1 MGATDYS
8 TWRTFGRCY
17 FFRMKHLIRILFLS
31 VIFLPVALVFGAMPP
46 LKVTVSDSAGK
57 VAFKG
62 MTNSSGAF
70 ATKNLAAGNYVVQF
84 NASDS
89 SLKGKTINL
98 IVSAGKKK
106 VTAEAI
112 AGDKLL
118 AGGVAMK
125 VDVGANLNITGQA
138 SGALS
143 SAKIDPKTGKKLVYI
158 PPRLGS
164 NLPGHWVPEDSAE
177 AVEARNAGT
186 LRTDDVRKMQDHND
200 ATALGR

>member
-1 MGATDYS
+1 
-8 TWRTFGRCY
+8 
-17 FFRMKHLIRILFLS
+17 MKHLIRTSLLS
-31 VIFLPVALVFGAMPP
+31 IIFFTVAMAFGSVPA

-70 ATKNLAAGNYVVQF
+70 ATKSLPAGNYVVQF
-84 NASDS
+84 NASDA
-89 SLKGKTINL
+89 SLKGQALNFV
-98 IVSAGKKK
+98 VSSGKKK

-118 AGGVAMK
+118 TGGVAMK

-138 SGALS
+138 SS
-143 SAKIDPKTGKKLVYI
+143 SATTAKTDPKTGKKLVYI
-158 PPRLGS
+158 KPRTGS
-164 NLPGHWVPEDSAE
+164 NLPGRWVPEDSPE
-177 AVEARNAGT
+177 AVEARQLGE
-186 LRTDDVRKMQDHND
+186 LRTEDMRKWQDHGD

>member
-1 MGATDYS
+1 
-8 TWRTFGRCY
+8 
-17 FFRMKHLIRILFLS
+17 MKHLIRTSLLS
-31 VIFLPVALVFGAMPP
+31 IIFLTVGTAFAGVPP

-62 MTNSSGAF
+62 ATNSSGAF
-70 ATKNLAAGNYVVQF
+70 ATKSLAAGNYVVQF

-89 SLKGKTINL
+89 SLKGQALNL

-112 AGDKLL
+112 SGDKLL

-138 SGALS
+138 SSAAN
-143 SAKIDPKTGKKLVYI
+143 AKIDPKTKKKLVYI
-158 PPRLGS
+158 RPALGS
-164 NLPGHWVPEDSAE
+164 NLPGRWVPEDSAE
-177 AVEARNAGT
+177 AVAARNSGE
-186 LRTDDVRKMQDHND
+186 LRTEDMRKWQDHGD